1 MTAYIGAIAL
11 AGAAVSFSIRG
22 MVVLFPGASLAV
34 IAMSTNMEAVK
45 LATAGW
51 LARRW
56 RST

>member
-1 MTAYIGAIAL
+1 L
-11 AGAAVSFSIRG
+11 AGAAVWFSIRG
-22 MVVLFPGASLAV
+22 IVVLFPGAPLAV
-34 IAMSTNMEAVK
+34 IAMSTDMQAAK